1 MYKYDYLKIGV
12 ATPKVKLGK
21 CMENA
26 EEILRISSEMC
37 DASIIL
43 FPELSVS
50 GCTLGDWHNNREKLN
65 EEKQALNYIIE
76 NSSSQ
81 ILIVGAALEYRD
93 NLYNCAFI
101 IQNKKVLGI
110 VPKVA
115 LSKSHDLNDSRIFT
129 SGKKFI
135 DKNQKIN
142 FLGHK
147 VPFGVNLF
155 KNIEN
160 DIVFGVELASNLS
173 PNSNLYQKGAH
184 VIFNLSASSYYLGR
198 SDIRK
203 TIAKA
208 NSYDL
213 SCAYVYVS
221 NGASETASDVIF
233 TGHQLVSELGELL
246 LDKEELSFE
255 SSYNLVDIDLQKI
268 KHSRLASGIQTSNSD
283 EEIDD
288 YIEFEIKESCEF
300 YLSTKPDIEPFVIKD
315 DKVASEIVDV
325 ISTALYHRL
334 NHIKSSKVV
343 IGVSGGLDSTLA
355 LLVAG
360 ECFKKYN
367 IPLSN
372 IIAFSMPGLATG
384 SKSQQIALDLMNGL
398 GVKGSVLS
406 IEEEVK
412 SHFKLIDHDET
423 NKNTTY
429 ENVQARYRTLVLMN
443 VANAQGGIVLGTGD
457 MSEIALGWSTFNG
470 DQMSMYNINAGLPK
484 TAIRSLVGYFARKYP
499 ELAFTLT
506 DVINATISP
515 ELTSSSQSTEDI
527 IGRYEINDFI
537 MLHVLSN
544 GANVNRIT
552 FLLKELFSLTE
563 ESALVYYNN
572 FMRRFKQNQFKRL
585 AAPEGIKIF
594 NLSLSPHGDFKF
606 PGDMK

>member
-12 ATPKVKLGK
+12 ATPKIKLGK

-26 EEILRISSEMC
+26 EEIIKLANEMK
-37 DASIIL
+37 DASIVL
-43 FPELSVS
+43 FPELTIS
-50 GCTLGDWHNNREKLN
+50 GCTLGDWHHNLEKLN
-65 EEKQALNYIIE
+65 EEKNAIKYIVD
-76 NSSSQ
+76 NSSEQ

-93 NLYNCAFI
+93 NLYDCAFV
-101 IQNKKVLGI
+101 IQNQKILSI
-110 VPKVA
+110 IPKTV
-115 LSKSHDLNDSRIFT
+115 LSKSNELNDSRVFT
-129 SGKKFI
+129 SGKKYI
-135 DKNQKIN
+135 NHNQKIN

-147 VPFGVNLF
+147 VNFGVNLF
-155 KNIEN
+155 KNTKHN
-160 DIVFGVELASNLS
+160 IVFGVEISNDLTI
-173 PNSNLYQKGAH
+173 NSELHQKGAH

-198 SDIRK
+198 SEIRK
-203 TIAKA
+203 TMAKA
-208 NSYDL
+208 NSL
-213 SCAYVYVS
+213 TSSNAYVYVS
-221 NGASETASDVIF
+221 NGTSETASDVIF
-233 TGHQLVSELGELL
+233 TGHQLVAELGELL
-246 LDKEELSFE
+246 LDKEELAFE
-255 SSYNLVDIDLQKI
+255 GGYNLIDIDLQKI
-268 KHSRLASGIQTSNSD
+268 KHQRLVKGYKNTILEDDNYVEFDLTESD
-283 EEIDD
+283 D
-288 YIEFEIKESCEF
+288 F
-300 YLSTKPDIEPFVIKD
+300 YLSTKINTEPFVIKD
-315 DKVASEIVDV
+315 DSVASEIVEV

-334 NHIKSSKVV
+334 NHIGSSKVV

-355 LLVAG
+355 LLVAC

-367 IPLSN
+367 IPLTN

-406 IEEEVK
+406 IENEVR
-412 SHFKLIDHDET
+412 SHFALIEHDES

-484 TAIRSLVGYFARKYP
+484 TAIRSLVAYFARKNT

-527 IGRYEINDFI
+527 IGKYEINDFV

-544 GANVNRIT
+544 GANIHRVV
-552 FLLKELFSLTE
+552 FLLKELFGLE
-563 ESALVYYNN
+563 EEVALKYYKN

-585 AAPEGIKIF
+585 AAPEGVKIF